1 MSVRVE
7 MPQKYIYKLG
17 EADLGFLRNVAD
29 AYGLGGPPEDVVRL
43 VVWGDRM
50 VATFSAAGRRF
61 FLKAWCDFHET
72 DEEIAFCLDIQES
85 ARDGGLPVPQIFRTQ
100 TGGRVYS
107 WEGQKFTLYA
117 YVGEAYNP
125 EKAAA
130 EIFNCA
136 RALGVLHTA
145 TMDSDIGGKRWRD
158 DPFGLSVDRLRGTEE
173 EIARAR
179 LSAGEK
185 ATLSTAVR
193 RLSEF
198 LELARRNAYED
209 GWNRLPVQ
217 PIHGDFCQF
226 NCRFSASDV
235 VGVVDWDHARLGP
248 RLLDI
253 AQAVNIGLGW
263 ATEIDH
269 YEDFTW
275 ADARPL
281 EIEQVSTWLT
291 AYLSEARPLTATE
304 ARLLPWACAALW
316 PWHVGGFWPQNSDAW
331 CAPDAVTDYVGRIV
345 DRYADL
351 VELVLITGGS

>member
-1 MSVRVE
+1 
-7 MPQKYIYKLG
+7 MPQQYIYKLG
-17 EADLGFLRNVAD
+17 GADLGLLQDVAD
-29 AYGLGGPPEDVVRL
+29 AYGLGGPPEDAVRL
-43 VVWGDRM
+43 VVWGDRV

-85 ARDGGLPVPQIFRTQ
+85 ARTGGLPVPWIFRTQ
-100 TGGRVYS
+100 DGDRVYG
-107 WEGQKFTLYA
+107 WGGQKFTLYA
-117 YVGEAYNP
+117 YVGEAYDP

-145 TMDSDIGGKRWRD
+145 TMGSDIGGKRWRD
-158 DPFGLSVDRLRGTEE
+158 DPFGLSEDRLRETGE

-179 LSAGEK
+179 LPASEK
-185 ATLSTAVR
+185 AVLSSAVR

-209 GWNRLPVQ
+209 GWNQLPVQ

-226 NCRFSASDV
+226 NCRFSGSDV

-263 ATEIDH
+263 ATGIDY

-281 EIEQVSTWLT
+281 ELEALSTWLT
-291 AYLSEARPLTATE
+291 AYLSEAHPLTATE
-304 ARLLPWACAALW
+304 ARLLPWACVALW
-316 PWHVGGFWPQNSDAW
+316 PWHVGGFWPQAHDAGFG
-331 CAPDAVTDYVGRIV
+331 PDTVIGYVSRMV
-345 DRYADL
+345 DGYADF
-351 VELVLITGGS
+351 VDVLRECKSCTQ